1 MKKPLDNNWEYK
13 TDEECARSIVARNKE
28 INDTVVDSLLCQRCR
43 ALEIWSESCEFT
55 DSLADLETRQRS
67 CDLCRILYRSLL
79 RRAARSK
86 EIVKFLRSGSSL
98 TLGEKHWNPILSLC
112 TTEDS
117 DSLRLNNVQLGFPSQ
132 LDPGSKTHADI
143 LLEWVKTC
151 DNRHPLPVD
160 EPFLPTRLLAV
171 GNEQGSRVQLICS
184 SNQGIPKTETYVALS
199 HRWGSPD
206 QKQPPDVRFASTTKE
221 NINTIMNGG
230 VDDVDLPKTFRDAV
244 TMTRKLRIPY
254 LWIDSLCIMQKSGKG
269 EDEEAK
275 ADWERE
281 AKLMERV
288 FSSAYLTIAASCAE
302 HKFHGFLHPRILRQT
317 VTMRADDGARFHVCE
332 VIDNFDLD
340 VEQGELNKRAWVLQE
355 RALSRRT
362 IHFTQNQ
369 TYWECGEG
377 IRCETFTKTENR
389 KASFLGD
396 SNFPYSVKFH
406 KQGRQLQHYQGLYE
420 RYSTLGLSYDTD
432 RPMAIS
438 GLEKRLMSALES
450 AGGFGVFQT
459 NFHRDL
465 LWQRRNSESTLKRI
479 DFGTANHAKIP
490 SWSWMAYSG
499 EIRYM
504 NVPFDD
510 ILRADDIQ
518 SPFQALSPGVSYTDA
533 DPWGRAE
540 LRAPVHTI
548 AVQKPDW
555 LILDEP
561 ERQLVRPLRCVIV
574 GKSKHHKTEQ
584 PTCYVLVVSPA
595 GKEGNKHLFERVGVA
610 YLRAEEIV
618 CQEATVVSIR

>member
-1 MKKPLDNNWEYK
+1 M
-13 TDEECARSIVARNKE
+13 
-28 INDTVVDSLLCQRCR
+28 
-43 ALEIWSESCEFT
+43 
-55 DSLADLETRQRS
+55 
-67 CDLCRILYRSLL
+67 
-79 RRAARSK
+79 
-86 EIVKFLRSGSSL
+86 
-98 TLGEKHWNPILSLC
+98 
-112 TTEDS
+112 
-117 DSLRLNNVQLGFPSQ
+117 
-132 LDPGSKTHADI
+132 
-143 LLEWVKTC
+143 
-151 DNRHPLPVD
+151 
-160 EPFLPTRLLAV
+160 
-171 GNEQGSRVQLICS
+171 NE
-184 SNQGIPKTETYVALS
+184 
-199 HRWGSPD
+199 
-206 QKQPPDVRFASTTKE
+206 
-221 NINTIMNGG
+221 G

-244 TMTRKLRIPY
+244 TMTRKLKIQY
-254 LWIDSLCIMQKSGKG
+254 LWIDSLCIIQNPGKG
-269 EDEEAK
+269 ENEEAK

-281 AKLMERV
+281 AKLMEKV

-302 HKFHGFLHPRILRQT
+302 HKFHGFLHPRKPRQT

-340 VEQGELNKRAWVLQE
+340 VEQGELNRRAWVLQE

-369 TYWECGEG
+369 AYWECGEG

-396 SNFPYSVKFH
+396 SNFPYSVKSH
-406 KQGRQLQHYQGLYE
+406 KQGMQLQHYQGLYE

-465 LWQRRNSESTLKRI
+465 LWQRRNSESTLTRI
-479 DFGTANHAKIP
+479 DFGTARHARIP

-510 ILRADDIQ
+510 LLRADDIQ
-518 SPFQALSPGVSYTDA
+518 SPFGTLSQGVSYA
-533 DPWGRAE
+533 DSDPRGRAE
-540 LRAPVHTI
+540 LRAPVRAI
-548 AVQKPDW
+548 AVQKPAG

-561 ERQLVRPLRCVIV
+561 ERELSGPLGCVIV
-574 GKSKHHKTEQ
+574 GRSKHHKTEQ
-584 PTCYVLVVSPA
+584 PTCYVLVVSRA
-595 GKEGNKHLFERVGVA
+595 GKGGDKVFFERVGVA
-610 YLRAEEIV
+610 YLKAEEIG
-618 CQEATVVSIR
+618 CQEATVSSIR